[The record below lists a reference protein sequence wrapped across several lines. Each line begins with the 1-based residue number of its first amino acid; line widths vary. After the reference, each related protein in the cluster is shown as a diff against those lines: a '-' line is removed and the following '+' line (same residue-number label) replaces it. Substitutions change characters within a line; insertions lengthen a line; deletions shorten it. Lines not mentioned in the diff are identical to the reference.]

1 MSVSVPWN
9 LSLGAYIA
17 HISDWLNTTFGFVDG
32 GPTSARMPP
41 VNATNVSRSDGD
53 WQSWTQ
59 EAAAAAGWQNDTLTG
74 VEPNRAN
81 YTALIGE
88 LYDDFEH
95 ISETYLL
102 TTLAVLG
109 IVLNT
114 VAMVATCRERHMR
127 RTSRSLH
134 ALFFSAENL
143 FLAGYVGF
151 LQLRS
156 HERRLHRDKEHD
168 LEVILSVQLK
178 LLCIKRC
185 CDFL

>member
-1 MSVSVPWN
+1 MGPTPTRMRLLCNFVNVYTIVYRVQYTFTRMHARIPNGQPREDPREEKHACRSSRRTSRRVVRVRQAERRSRRTRRLPRERMSVSVSVPWN

-102 TTLAVLG
+102 
-109 IVLNT
+109 
-114 VAMVATCRERHMR
+114 
-127 RTSRSLH
+127 
-134 ALFFSAENL
+134 
-143 FLAGYVGF
+143 
-151 LQLRS
+151 
-156 HERRLHRDKEHD
+156 RL
-168 LEVILSVQLK
+168 
-178 LLCIKRC
+178 
-185 CDFL
+185 

>member
-1 MSVSVPWN
+1 M
-9 LSLGAYIA
+9 I
-17 HISDWLNTTFGFVDG
+17 IDG
-32 GPTSARMPP
+32 RC
-41 VNATNVSRSDGD
+41 
-53 WQSWTQ
+53 
-59 EAAAAAGWQNDTLTG
+59 
-74 VEPNRAN
+74 
-81 YTALIGE
+81 E
-88 LYDDFEH
+88 L
-95 ISETYLL
+95 ETYLL